1 MTSLPARPTALL
13 TVLGILA
20 AGCGSSA
27 GSSVLG
33 ATGSSTATTR
43 AVQRVTH
50 ANPVTLLPTASQAAQ
65 LIRPSASP
73 SRYDQ
78 TLSSSTLS
86 SAFASEVP
94 RATKEASGTA
104 ELDVVGHHGS
114 FLYAHVFVFKTL
126 AGAQSLTSAFLNST
140 RLGSTL
146 SRPAGAPGQAAVA
159 SSQPYGGRRE
169 ISYRYAFRDGNVLA
183 YVELDGPRHR
193 YSAAQAGSLA
203 RIVDQQ
209 IRAAAG
215 G

>member
-1 MTSLPARPTALL
+1 MTSLPPRSTALL
-13 TVLGILA
+13 AVTGILV
-20 AGCGSSA
+20 AGCGSSS
-27 GSSVLG
+27 GSDVLG

-50 ANPVTLLPTASQAAQ
+50 ANPVALLPTASQAAQ
-65 LIRPSASP
+65 LIKPSSRP
-73 SRYDQ
+73 SRYDE

-94 RATKEASGTA
+94 RAMREASGTA

-126 AGAQSLTSAFLNST
+126 SGAQSLTSAFLDST
-140 RLGSTL
+140 KLGSTL
-146 SRPAGAPGQAAVA
+146 SRPSGAPGQAAVA
-159 SSQPYGGRRE
+159 SSQPYGERRQ

-193 YSAAQAGSLA
+193 YTAAQAVSLA
-203 RIVDQQ
+203 RIVDHQ